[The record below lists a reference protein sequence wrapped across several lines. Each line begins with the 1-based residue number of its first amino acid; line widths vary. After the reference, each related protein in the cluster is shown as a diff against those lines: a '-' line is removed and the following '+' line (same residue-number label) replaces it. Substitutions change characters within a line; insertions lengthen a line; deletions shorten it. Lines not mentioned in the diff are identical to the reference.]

1 MKALSP
7 TQLRFLR
14 ARAHDLH
21 PVVMIGAKGLT
32 ETVLREI
39 ESALDSHELIKI
51 KDSSGDQTL
60 RQARLKSICDTTA
73 CQPVQSVGNML
84 IVFRR
89 AASPK
94 FELPR

>member
-21 PVVMIGAKGLT
+21 PVVMIGSKGLT

-39 ESALDSHELIKI
+39 QTALNSHELVKI
-51 KDSSGDQTL
+51 KDSSGDKTQ
-60 RQARLKSICDTTA
+60 RQAHLKSIFDATA

-89 AASPK
+89 AESPK

>member
-7 TQLRFLR
+7 AQLRFLR

-39 ESALDSHELIKI
+39 ETALNSHELIKI
-51 KDSSGDQTL
+51 KDSSGAKAE
-60 RQARLKSICDTTA
+60 REAHLKEICAAAA
-73 CQPVQSVGNML
+73 CHPVQSVGNML

-89 AASPK
+89 APSPK

>member
-21 PVVMIGAKGLT
+21 PVVMIGAKGLS

-39 ESALDSHELIKI
+39 ETALDSHELIKI
-51 KDSSGDQTL
+51 KDSSGAKAQ
-60 RQARLKSICDTTA
+60 RQAHLKQICETTQ
-73 CQPVQSVGNML
+73 CQAVQSVGNML

>member
-14 ARAHDLH
+14 ARAHELN
-21 PVVMIGAKGLT
+21 PVVMIGNKGLS

-39 ESALDSHELIKI
+39 ETALNSHELIKI
-51 KDSSGDQTL
+51 KDTSGGKTE
-60 RQARLKSICDTTA
+60 RETHLKQICAAAA
-73 CQPVQSVGNML
+73 CHPIQSVGNML

-89 AASPK
+89 APSPK